1 MPRIDDLPADQRA
14 ALQLLLKQGRSYDD
28 IAGMLRIDPSAVRE
42 RARSALDALGPDDLG
57 DLPLERQDDIAD
69 FLLGQQSASKRQAT
83 REYLETSSDGRAWAR
98 IVSGELRPL
107 AGDSL
112 PEIPAEAAEVDEAF
126 DALSARTHHRRQTQ
140 QSSRVGGMI
149 LLGGL
154 AVALVVLILLLTGA
168 LGGDDE
174 GDQASKKGSTATTST
189 TAAEPQIEAQLNLQP
204 PQGAQSD
211 AAGVAVIANQG
222 NQRVVQLIAQGLQQA
237 NRNRFYAIWL
247 YSSQEK
253 ARNLGFPDPQ
263 PDKQGRM
270 QAQFALP
277 ENSGEFTDLV
287 ITRET
292 EAEPKQPGEIVL
304 RSPLEGQPPS
314 EGGAAAPTPEGGAE
328 AP

>member
-42 RARSALDALGPDDLG
+42 RARSALDALGPDDLAG
-57 DLPLERQDDIAD
+57 LPLERQDEIAD

-107 AGDSL
+107 AGDGL

-126 DALSARTHHRRQTQ
+126 DALSARTQHRRQTQ

-154 AVALVVLILLLTGA
+154 AVALVVLVLLLTGA
-168 LGGDDE
+168 LGGDDDGGGGE
-174 GDQASKKGSTATTST
+174 QAGNGSTATTST
-189 TAAEPQIEAQLNLQP
+189 TAGEPQIEAQLNLQP

-211 AAGVAVIANQG
+211 AAGVAVIAQQG
-222 NQRVVQLIAQGLQQA
+222 EQRVVQLIAQGLQQA

-277 ENSGEFTDLV
+277 ENAGEFTDLV

-292 EAEPKQPGEIVL
+292 DAEPKQPGEIVL
-304 RSPLEGQPPS
+304 RSPLEGEPPS
-314 EGGAAAPTPEGGAE
+314 EGQPPSAGDAAP
-328 AP
+328 

>member
-1 MPRIDDLPADQRA
+1 MPRLDDLPADQRA

-28 IAGMLRIDPSAVRE
+28 IAGMLRIDASAVRE
-42 RARSALDALGPDDLG
+42 RARTALDALGPDDLA

-69 FLLGQQSASKRQAT
+69 FLLGQQSASRRQAT

-98 IVSGELRPL
+98 VVSGELRPL
-107 AGDSL
+107 AGDNL
-112 PEIPAEAAEVDEAF
+112 PEIPAEGAEVDEAF
-126 DALSARTHHRRQTQ
+126 GALSARTRHRSQAQ

-154 AVALVVLILLLTGA
+154 AIALVVLVLLLTGA
-168 LGGDDE
+168 LGGDDNGG
-174 GDQASKKGSTATTST
+174 GDRASDGGAATTST
-189 TAAEPQIEAQLNLQP
+189 NAAEPQIEAQLNLQP
-204 PQGAQSD
+204 PQGTQSD

-222 NQRVVQLIAQGLQQA
+222 DQRVVQLIAQGLQQA

-263 PDKQGRM
+263 PDRQGRM
-270 QAQFALP
+270 QAQFELP
-277 ENSGEFTDLV
+277 KDSGEYTDLV

-292 EAEPKQPGEIVL
+292 EAEPEQPGAIVL
-304 RSPLEGQPPS
+304 RSPLEGEPAG
-314 EGGAAAPTPEGGAE
+314 EGGEE
-328 AP
+328 APAP

>member
-1 MPRIDDLPADQRA
+1 MPRVDDLPADQRA

-42 RARSALDALGPDDLG
+42 RARSALDALGPDDLD

-83 REYLETSSDGRAWAR
+83 REFLETSSDGRAWAR

-107 AGDSL
+107 AGDNL

-126 DALSARTHHRRQTQ
+126 DALSARTQHRRQTQ

-154 AVALVVLILLLTGA
+154 AVALVVLVLLLTGA
-168 LGGDDE
+168 LGGDDDE
-174 GDQASKKGSTATTST
+174 GGESASTGTTPT
-189 TAAEPQIEAQLNLQP
+189 TTNAAEPKIEAQLNLQP
-204 PQGAQSD
+204 PQGTESD
-211 AAGVAVIANQG
+211 AAGVAVVATQG
-222 NQRVVQLIAQGLQQA
+222 EQRVMQLIAQGLQQA

-247 YSSQEK
+247 YTSQEK

-277 ENSGEFTDLV
+277 DNADEFSELV

-292 EAEPKQPGEIVL
+292 QAEPKQPGEIVL
-304 RSPLEGQPPS
+304 RSPLEGQAPS
-314 EGGAAAPTPEGGAE
+314 EGAGE
-328 AP
+328 APAP